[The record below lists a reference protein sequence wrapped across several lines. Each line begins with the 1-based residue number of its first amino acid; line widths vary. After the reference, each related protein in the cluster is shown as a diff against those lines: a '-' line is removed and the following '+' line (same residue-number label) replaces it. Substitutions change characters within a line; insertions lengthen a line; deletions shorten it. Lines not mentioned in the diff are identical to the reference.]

1 MGGIGG
7 RGMARVGKAIPPR
20 AQRALDVYDLR
31 TVGSWQ
37 DRQDA
42 RDRLQGLLTR
52 MTNKELVAYYAELVR
67 RRMEEKDGGAV

>member
-1 MGGIGG
+1 
-7 RGMARVGKAIPPR
+7 MARVGKAIPPR